1 MFRLIRFLQSQDGH
15 QAKRTPIA
23 INRKQ
28 FARAAEQQPTPQVS
42 NYNSTVLLLV
52 VALVFLAEMQIG
64 MTPLVLP
71 MVVCLAGLA
80 LVQGFCPRPTSFGIA
95 MRSSRGVLY
104 STPQDEDQPD
114 GGEGAELASQLFQMA
129 QKYGIGVGQE
139 DLADDDDDDDEQ
151 EATDED
157 DEDDDDEEEYNYP
170 QGAINAFL
178 GYDTGNVGEKL
189 AGNVTLTDTQLY
201 SEVKERVLDTAG
213 GFVEMV
219 RSANEDDDDNEDEE
233 YWEDKD
239 KPKVYVPPVRVP
251 DSELTA
257 GEVVLLVLQALNN
270 NDNPSPNRGVEILFG
285 YSSPASTIQEER
297 KIGLTEQDYADFL
310 KDSEYKVLF
319 QHEKVV
325 RITMLLFSMPGSS
338 SKGNAVP
345 MNLAQ
350 LACFFVPLVSHRA
363 STRGIILLM
372 AQKRSSPQDCKS
384 GRILSTWCPSTLFCR
399 LRLGVMRNLAGWSI
413 VS

>member
-1 MFRLIRFLQSQDGH
+1 MTR
-15 QAKRTPIA
+15 
-23 INRKQ
+23 
-28 FARAAEQQPTPQVS
+28 
-42 NYNSTVLLLV
+42 
-52 VALVFLAEMQIG
+52 
-64 MTPLVLP
+64 MTPLQLP
-71 MVVCLAGLA
+71 MICLGMA
-80 LVQGFCPRPTSFGIA
+80 LIQVSGFCPRPRPTAFGISV
-95 MRSSRGVLY
+95 RSRSVLY

-129 QKYGIGVGQE
+129 QKYGIGVGQD
-139 DLADDDDDDDEQ
+139 DLADDDDDDEDEQ
-151 EATDED
+151 EAT

-219 RSANEDDDDNEDEE
+219 RSANEDDDDKEDE

-257 GEVVLLVLQALNN
+257 GEVVILVLEALNN
-270 NDNPSPNRGVEILFG
+270 NDNPYPNRGVEILFG
-285 YSSPASTIQEER
+285 YSSPGSTIQEER

-325 RITMLLFSMPGSS
+325 RML
-338 SKGNAVP
+338 
-345 MNLAQ
+345 
-350 LACFFVPLVSHRA
+350 H
-363 STRGIILLM
+363 
-372 AQKRSSPQDCKS
+372 SSPCP
-384 GRILSTWCPSTLFCR
+384 ILQEAR
-399 LRLGVMRNLAGWSI
+399 
-413 VS
+413 